1 MWVFPSV
8 FLIELFCLEDE
19 SPFKN
24 DGYPYFW
31 DVNLIDFTMQF
42 AESEEF
48 MFFFIIEP
56 ESARNVHDDF
66 GLIGIFD
73 FVSLPLDFIRVS

>member
-1 MWVFPSV
+1 V
-8 FLIELFCLEDE
+8 FLIELFCLEEE
-19 SPFKN
+19 SPFKY
-24 DGYPYFW
+24 DGCPYFW

-56 ESARNVHDDF
+56 ESAKNALEDF
-66 GLIGIFD
+66 GLVGIFV
-73 FVSLPLDFIRVS
+73 FMSLPLDLIRVS